1 MTYLFRKMTV
11 GCGLAGMLALGAAA
25 PSLAQ
30 VVVDPYYGGAYG
42 YVSPYGHAGPYGY
55 VSPYQGYAY
64 VPGYRGRRAWDYPLG
79 YDNTGRPYPRRPRL
93 GARSA
98 QRCSRQSVLGRVA
111 AAKSLL
117 ASVLDAGKDGKQ
129 P

>member
-1 MTYLFRKMTV
+1 MTYLFRKITV

-42 YVSPYGHAGPYGY
+42 YVGPYGHAGPYGY

-64 VPGYRGRRAWDYPLG
+64 VPGYAA
-79 YDNTGRPYPRRPRL
+79 
-93 GARSA
+93 GARGTIRSDTTIPAGPISA
-98 QRCSRQSVLGRVA
+98 TTSAGGPVRPAVLPPIRV
-111 AAKSLL
+111 
-117 ASVLDAGKDGKQ
+117 GKDSGSKISASAGS
-129 P
+129 

>member
-1 MTYLFRKMTV
+1 MHWRLKEPEMTYLFRKITV

-30 VVVDPYYGGAYG
+30 VVVDPYYDGAYG
-42 YVSPYGHAGPYGY
+42 YVGPYGHAGSYGY

-79 YDNTGRPYPRRPRL
+79 YDNTGRPYFRDDLGWRP
-93 GARSA
+93 GPPSSA
-98 QRCSRQSVLGRVA
+98 PANPCWEGQRQQNLC
-111 AAKSLL
+111 
-117 ASVLDAGKDGKQ
+117 
-129 P
+129 